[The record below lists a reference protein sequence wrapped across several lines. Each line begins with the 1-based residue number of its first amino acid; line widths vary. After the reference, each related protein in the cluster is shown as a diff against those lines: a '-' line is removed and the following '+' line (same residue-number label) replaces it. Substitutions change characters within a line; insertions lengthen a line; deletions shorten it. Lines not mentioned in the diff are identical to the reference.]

1 MAALTTAQLK
11 ARMGVMRGPVVN
23 TVHDFRTMTLG
34 DFDTAYPLSSSGSDR
49 YIPQEDGSYVL
60 RESDQAPLTDE
71 GVWVAGSATQRVYD
85 NTFTG
90 AVAGT
95 IGSGGALPDGW
106 AASLFSNQGL
116 TCDVLANGTAFGLP
130 TLKTRIHGTL
140 LSGQASYLKMTQSY
154 VPVVPGQKVTS
165 SVLARVIAG
174 TAPNVKNQINFF
186 DNSHVY
192 INGSETNRYDT
203 FTGQWAVYTLT
214 ATAPALSA
222 FFEPY
227 LFRTIGSTND
237 VVDFTL
243 EICAPTISVCPLIA
257 GSTIHVPTDAAASAD
272 HLADIIQRAV
282 DLRGPFAVEI
292 VATTAPGDPGAHQ
305 TYWCE
310 SLGANDYAEIYRA
323 TSTNQITLKVRANST
338 DYSVACGAVAN
349 STQFTLRL
357 GMLFNKVLWS
367 LNGSTVAELTIKRSA
382 PYIMETLGALWD
394 ATLYGWCSIQSIR
407 VSAGKIATAAEIEG
421 GWA

>member
-1 MAALTTAQLK
+1 MAKAALTTERLK
-11 ARMGVMRGPVVN
+11 ARMRVMREPVVD
-23 TVHDFRTMTLG
+23 TTHDFTAMTSAQVLA
-34 DFDTAYPLSSSGSDR
+34 AYPLASFGSDR
-49 YIPQEDGSYVL
+49 YVPQADGSYVL
-60 RESDQAPLTDE
+60 RAAGQAPVTNKGIVVD
-71 GVWVAGSATQRVYD
+71 GA
-85 NTFTG
+85 FTNYSVNGLLAG
-90 AVAGT
+90 AVAGSPGTMPTGWT
-95 IGSGGALPDGW
+95 IYA
-106 AASLFSNQGL
+106 
-116 TCDVLANGTAFGLP
+116 GTRNAVNVGQFNGLP
-130 TLKTRIHGTL
+130 MLE
-140 LSGQASYLKMTQSY
+140 
-154 VPVVPGQKVTS
+154 V
-165 SVLARVIAG
+165 
-174 TAPNVKNQINFF
+174 
-186 DNSHVY
+186 
-192 INGSETNRYDT
+192 
-203 FTGQWAVYTLT
+203 T
-214 ATAPALSA
+214 ATANTIYIYENNQSFAAVTGDVSVFSCFSAVENWEGTAKLLIQDNWGSGTYGPSIPIDGNMHYSSVSRTASQDLAARNARLALKLSSTTGDVATFRIAGKQCTKGLSLQPNVLALS
-222 FFEPY
+222 
-227 LFRTIGSTND
+227 S
-237 VVDFTL
+237 
-243 EICAPTISVCPLIA
+243 
-257 GSTIHVPTDAAASAD
+257 AATTA
-272 HLADIIQRAV
+272 HTADIIQRAV